1 MLKSN
6 NIYLFVLLSILP
18 AILFRDFT
26 PSSELR
32 YLSIADEAIREGHI
46 FAFTNHGMPFTDKP
60 PLYLWLIMI
69 AKLIFGNYYMV
80 VLSLFSVVPAL
91 VTSKTIGNWA
101 EEEYGR
107 VKGRLAE
114 WMFFGNALVVV
125 VMLTIRMDMIMV
137 MFIVLAMRSF
147 FKTFQGRGNIKRNM
161 WLFPIYI
168 FLATFTKGALG
179 LIIPLAITITFL
191 IIKKRYND
199 IIRFWGLRT
208 WATLI
213 VLFAMWFAAA
223 WYEGGKGYVYDL
235 FLQQTIY
242 HDFLTMHKIK
252 PMWFYL
258 IHIFPTLFPLSFV
271 IVGIAVSDISLRKTE
286 GDLPTFFAIATTA
299 SFIILSLANSKV
311 DIYLLPVIPFLV
323 TWAAI
328 RLPQPKPNRWISIA
342 LYIPAYLMA
351 LSAVTY
357 PFIVKYTGEKFLH
370 HGAFYTASV
379 VMTVFAILSIK
390 KISENKIYRAIQ
402 LQSIGIYIT
411 VFVAGLGVRFIN
423 PYIGH
428 GRVCKEARAI
438 AESKTNETA
447 IYEWEIHRPDGM
459 DVYLGKPALHVEDA
473 SQAQN
478 IKGILIT
485 KKDNSACFKGKKITE
500 IGDKIIVDMQ

>member
-179 LIIPLAITITFL
+179 LIIPLAITVTFL

-213 VLFAMWFAAA
+213 V
-223 WYEGGKGYVYDL
+223 
-235 FLQQTIY
+235 
-242 HDFLTMHKIK
+242 
-252 PMWFYL
+252 
-258 IHIFPTLFPLSFV
+258 
-271 IVGIAVSDISLRKTE
+271 
-286 GDLPTFFAIATTA
+286 
-299 SFIILSLANSKV
+299 
-311 DIYLLPVIPFLV
+311 
-323 TWAAI
+323 
-328 RLPQPKPNRWISIA
+328 
-342 LYIPAYLMA
+342 
-351 LSAVTY
+351 
-357 PFIVKYTGEKFLH
+357 
-370 HGAFYTASV
+370 
-379 VMTVFAILSIK
+379 
-390 KISENKIYRAIQ
+390 
-402 LQSIGIYIT
+402 
-411 VFVAGLGVRFIN
+411 
-423 PYIGH
+423 
-428 GRVCKEARAI
+428 
-438 AESKTNETA
+438 
-447 IYEWEIHRPDGM
+447 
-459 DVYLGKPALHVEDA
+459 
-473 SQAQN
+473 
-478 IKGILIT
+478 
-485 KKDNSACFKGKKITE
+485 
-500 IGDKIIVDMQ
+500 